1 MRAALTVVLTAC
13 LLLAPSAA
21 VPAAAQAKGSSEASA
36 AKRTNPQWKAPRTAW
51 GHPDLE
57 GIWTT
62 DDMRGVPMSR
72 PAQFGTRM
80 YLTDEEFAARAK
92 QRQTARQI
100 DDARA
105 GTFRNEE
112 GSRDF
117 GYTSMVIDPP
127 DGRVPALTAAARARP
142 RTQGSFGV
150 GPWEKISDFSL
161 YDRCITRGAI
171 GSFMPAVYGNGARIT
186 QTPDAIVITYE
197 MIHDTR
203 VIPLDPV
210 SRNGSAPFL
219 EVSRN
224 GSAPFLERPR
234 LGPGIQL
241 YMGDAR
247 GHWEGDTLVVES
259 SNFTDKTAV
268 GGAPH
273 STALR
278 LTERFTRI
286 DPQMIDYEITVN
298 DPLTFAR
305 PWTMRLTITQQPDYE
320 IYEYACHE
328 GNLAMRHAL
337 LAERA
342 YEKAVA
348 EAQEKGLP
356 IPERVF
362 ERVNG
367 PDRAR

>member
-1 MRAALTVVLTAC
+1 MRRFLAGVVLTGWA
-13 LLLAPSAA
+13 LLGTWTAA
-21 VPAAAQAKGSSEASA
+21 PAAAQAKGSADAGA
-36 AKRTNPQWKAPRTAW
+36 AKRANPHWKAPRTAW

-57 GIWTT
+57 GTWTT
-62 DDMRGVPMSR
+62 DDMRGVPTSR
-72 PAQFGTRM
+72 PAQFGTRQ

-92 QRQTARQI
+92 QRGTARDI
-100 DDARA
+100 DDART

-117 GYTSMVIDPP
+117 SYTSMVIDPP

-150 GPWEKISDFSL
+150 GPWEKVQDFSL

-171 GSFMPAVYGNGARIT
+171 GSFGPAVYGNGARIT
-186 QTPDAIVITYE
+186 QTPDAVVITYE

-203 VIPLDPV
+203 VIPLDGRKPI
-210 SRNGSAPFL
+210 GS
-219 EVSRN
+219 
-224 GSAPFLERPR
+224 
-234 LGPGIQL
+234 GIQL
-241 YMGDAR
+241 LMGDAR
-247 GHWEGDTLVVES
+247 GRWEGDTLVVES
-259 SNFTDKTAV
+259 SNFTDRTAV
-268 GGAPH
+268 GGAVH

-278 LTERFTRI
+278 LTERFTRV
-286 DPQMIDYEITVN
+286 DPDMIDYEITVN
-298 DPLTFAR
+298 DPLTFTG
-305 PWTMRLTITQQPDYE
+305 PFTMRMTITQQPNYQ

-328 GNLAMRHAL
+328 GNLAMKHAL

-342 YEKAVA
+342 YEQAAADAKAR
-348 EAQEKGLP
+348 GLP
-356 IPERVF
+356 PPERVF

>member
-1 MRAALTVVLTAC
+1 MRPFLIGV
-13 LLLAPSAA
+13 LLAGYA
-21 VPAAAQAKGSSEASA
+21 VLSPWTTARPAAQAKGSTEASA
-36 AKRTNPQWKAPRTAW
+36 AKRVNPKWKAPRTAW

-72 PAQFGTRM
+72 PAQFGTRV

-100 DDARA
+100 DDART

-127 DGRVPALTAAARARP
+127 DGRVPPTTAAARARP

-186 QTPDAIVITYE
+186 QTPDAVVITYE

-203 VIPLDPV
+203 VIPLD
-210 SRNGSAPFL
+210 G
-219 EVSRN
+219 
-224 GSAPFLERPR
+224 RPR
-234 LGPGIQL
+234 LGSGIQL
-241 YMGDAR
+241 WMGDAR

-259 SNFTDKTAV
+259 TNFTDRTAV
-268 GGAPH
+268 GGTPH

-286 DPQMIDYEITVN
+286 DPAMIDYVITV
-298 DPLTFAR
+298 DDDLTFTR
-305 PWTMRLTITQQPDYE
+305 PWTMRLTITQQPDYQ

-342 YEKAVA
+342 YEKAAA
-348 EAQEKGLP
+348 EAKEKGLP
-356 IPERVF
+356 PPERVF